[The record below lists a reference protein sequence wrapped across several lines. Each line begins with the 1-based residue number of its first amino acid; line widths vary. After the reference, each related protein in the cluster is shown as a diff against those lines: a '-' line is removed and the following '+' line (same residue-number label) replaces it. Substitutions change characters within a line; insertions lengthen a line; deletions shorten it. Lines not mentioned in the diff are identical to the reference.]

1 MDTVS
6 IIMPLY
12 NGEHFLEKSVLSV
25 VAQTYTAWELW
36 VIEDHSTDHSLAL
49 AKRLAE
55 RDARIHVLQTPK
67 NMGAAGARNLG
78 IQHAAGRYLAFL
90 DCDDFWYPRKLE
102 VQIAFMQEHGADFS
116 CTAYRCVSE
125 TGEPVKH
132 RTVVPFRR
140 AGYWRCL
147 FYGNCIGNSTAVYD
161 AQKLGKVE
169 SPDLRKR
176 NDFAMWLQLLRRTPY
191 VYGLR
196 ECLADYCVRRGSLS
210 GKKLNLYRYQWILYR
225 KIERLP
231 LLTCVAAIVSVT
243 ARKLWQA
250 VWKR

>member
-90 DCDDFWYPRKLE
+90 DCDDFWPAVGESGLE
-102 VQIAFMQEHGADFS
+102 
-116 CTAYRCVSE
+116 
-125 TGEPVKH
+125 
-132 RTVVPFRR
+132 
-140 AGYWRCL
+140 
-147 FYGNCIGNSTAVYD
+147 
-161 AQKLGKVE
+161 
-169 SPDLRKR
+169 
-176 NDFAMWLQLLRRTPY
+176 
-191 VYGLR
+191 
-196 ECLADYCVRRGSLS
+196 
-210 GKKLNLYRYQWILYR
+210 
-225 KIERLP
+225 
-231 LLTCVAAIVSVT
+231 TC
-243 ARKLWQA
+243 
-250 VWKR
+250 